1 MSKNWTVIVTD
12 EDGQVHF
19 ETSIAT
25 LQREVAEFGEVDRVS
40 AKDLSEAVADE
51 LGGAFYNQ
59 TNQS

>member
-12 EDGQVHF
+12 EDGQVYF

-25 LQREVAEFGEVDRVS
+25 LQREVAEFGEVHRVS

-51 LGGAFYNQ
+51 LAGSFYNQ